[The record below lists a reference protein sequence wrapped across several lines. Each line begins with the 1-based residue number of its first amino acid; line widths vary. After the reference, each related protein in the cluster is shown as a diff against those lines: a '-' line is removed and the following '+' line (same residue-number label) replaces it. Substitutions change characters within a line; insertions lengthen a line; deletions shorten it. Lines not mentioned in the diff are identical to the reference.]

1 MCIVEKKIFKNLI
14 ILLFVVIKDYRKII
28 KVIKYSCFQY
38 LIEIIFII
46 RVGYSYCKSDSLDD
60 QDRV

>member
-1 MCIVEKKIFKNLI
+1 MGKKIFKNLI

-46 RVGYSYCKSDSLDD
+46 RVGYSYCESK
-60 QDRV
+60 